1 MRPRVDGP
9 FAPHDPPEYASIT
22 MQPLK
27 AHVKNGRLV
36 LDEPTDLPEGEEIEL
51 VPLDDVLAAGRDDL
65 DDEER
70 AALHAELEASV
81 AEAKAGKLVDADV
94 VLAELRASR

>member
-1 MRPRVDGP
+1 M
-9 FAPHDPPEYASIT
+9 T

-51 VPLDDVLAAGRDDL
+51 VPLDDVLTP
-65 DDEER
+65 DEEQGLIV
-70 AALHAELEASV
+70 ALDSL
-81 AEAKAGKLVDADV
+81 KAGKGVTHEAARERL
-94 VLAELRASR
+94 L